1 MAVDMTFLTL
11 GIKTGNRNLSE
22 HDIYVCI
29 KGNDYGE
36 LSDRNILLY
45 GLFPESRR
53 DRRKM

>member
-22 HDIYVCI
+22 HDIYVCV

-45 GLFPESRR
+45 GLFPKSRR